1 MLVNQKRREC
11 MSRRTHLIKIQ
22 QVIIRCLWVM
32 IYIFKISWILQ
43 ETKGLF
49 KQPLDRLIV
58 NRKKWGEICSLLT
71 ILTIITTIN
80 HKIQMLWTKII
91 TKLIK
96 WGQWTNLSQ
105 LLAIEEGV
113 FRKVTIFIIK
123 FRSF

>member
-49 KQPLDRLIV
+49 KQPLDKLIV
-58 NRKKWGEICSLLT
+58 NRRKWGEICSLLT

-80 HKIQMLWTKII
+80 HQLQMLWTKII

-96 WGQWTNLSQ
+96 WGQWTNLNQQ
-105 LLAIEEGV
+105 LVIEEGV
-113 FRKVTIFIIK
+113 FRKVNFYIIR